1 VLSFDFLD
9 SVGACLVGDP
19 ERVVRAARRYAAA
32 GCDLLLCLP
41 QPHSI
46 PQDKVRRSLELL
58 GKYVIPA
65 FRG

>member
-32 GCDLLLCLP
+32 GCDLLLCLV
-41 QPHSI
+41 QPWKIAHAKVMQSI
-46 PQDKVRRSLELL
+46 ELL
-58 GKYVIPA
+58 GRYVIPE
-65 FRG
+65 FS